1 MTDLAAVLRAHGK
14 RLTPQRRRVVDALAR
29 LGHATPDQVVA
40 HLAGDGGA
48 ALPASTVYRALEALE
63 GLGIVAHTHLD
74 HRAPTYQLADHG
86 PHVHLVCLGC
96 HAVDEVPVAL
106 AAQLVDGLAAQRGF
120 RADITHMA
128 VHGWCASCEGP
139 R

>member
-74 HRAPTYQLADHG
+74 HRAPTYHLTGHAD
-86 PHVHLVCLGC
+86 HVHLVCRACGRI
-96 HAVDEVPVAL
+96 DEVPASAATEFVAQIS
-106 AAQLVDGLAAQRGF
+106 ASRGF
-120 RADITHMA
+120 AADVTHMA
-128 VHGWCASCEGP
+128 VHGVCAECRS
-139 R
+139 